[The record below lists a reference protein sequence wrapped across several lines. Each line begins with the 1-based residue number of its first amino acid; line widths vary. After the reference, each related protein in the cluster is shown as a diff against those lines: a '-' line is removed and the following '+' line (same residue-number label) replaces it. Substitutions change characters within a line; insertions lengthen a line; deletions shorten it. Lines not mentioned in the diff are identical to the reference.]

1 MPSNQKQQAI
11 QDIFESPR
19 GPRRMITDRAWV
31 KATGHGAS
39 LMLATAGVFVVV
51 ASVFT
56 PTLGSTRSAK
66 LAWEK
71 SARQAAQAVDACGHD
86 SSMPPHPELHEQGIE

>member
-1 MPSNQKQQAI
+1 
-11 QDIFESPR
+11 
-19 GPRRMITDRAWV
+19 MITDRGWV

-39 LMLATAGVFVVV
+39 FMLAAAGVFLV
-51 ASVFT
+51 AGSVFT

-71 SARQAAQAVDACGHD
+71 SAREAAQTADACEKG
-86 SSMPPHPELHEQGIE
+86 SAIPPQIESDEHTVD